1 MNDTRTASRSRLNT
15 FVDAAFA
22 VAISMLVISV
32 GKVPA
37 NFTELVEAL
46 KASPAFLVGFVM
58 LAVFW
63 CGHRRWSRHF
73 DTQDSWG
80 TTLSLGVVFVMLVYV
95 YPLRLLASSSFSFFT
110 GGWIS
115 SEYLVK
121 DVAEITDL
129 MAIYGIGFSL
139 LSGLTA
145 LLFQHSVKRA
155 KELNLTPEM
164 ETTAHGEFLAWTTLT
179 ATGIV
184 SVLFAWLAPLPAATF
199 ALFAYAPLPIL
210 VPFVSKRYARKSTAA
225 KPKLD
230 PS

>member
-1 MNDTRTASRSRLNT
+1 MNNTLTASRSRLNT

-22 VAISMLVISV
+22 FSTSILVISV

-58 LAVFW
+58 LAIFW

-80 TTLSLGVVFVMLVYV
+80 TILSLGVVFVMLVYV

-115 SEYLVK
+115 SEYLVE
-121 DVAEITDL
+121 DLAEILNL

-145 LLFQHSVKRA
+145 LLFLHSLKRT
-155 KELNLTPEM
+155 KELNLSPEM
-164 ETTAHGEFLAWTTLT
+164 ETSAHEEVLAWTTLT
-179 ATGIV
+179 VTGV
-184 SVLFAWLAPLPAATF
+184 ASVLFAWLAPSHLGSLAM
-199 ALFAYAPLPIL
+199 FAYATLPFS
-210 VPFVSKRYARKSTAA
+210 VPFVCKRFARKSTAA
-225 KPKLD
+225 KSKQNPI
-230 PS
+230 